1 MRGNTKNKVHIGHL
15 LDDQDNQITSLNDI
29 TESFNNYFSSVFTAE
44 DTSNIQFPSSM
55 TPGSAAESLH
65 DIMFTEQD
73 VIKVLSRLRSDKA
86 AGADDLSPRFL
97 LEIKEFIA
105 HPLYLLFRKS
115 LDEGVVPQDWKC
127 ANITPI
133 YKKGSRSRA
142 ENYRPVSLTSQIS
155 KVFET
160 LIRDAMV
167 QYLETNS
174 IISDSQHGFR
184 KGRSCLTNILTFLD
198 RVTGCVDSG
207 EDVDGLC

>member
-1 MRGNTKNKVHIGHL
+1 VRGNTKNKVHIGHL

-105 HPLYLLFRKS
+105 HPLYLLF
-115 LDEGVVPQDWKC
+115 
-127 ANITPI
+127 
-133 YKKGSRSRA
+133 
-142 ENYRPVSLTSQIS
+142 
-155 KVFET
+155 
-160 LIRDAMV
+160 
-167 QYLETNS
+167 
-174 IISDSQHGFR
+174 
-184 KGRSCLTNILTFLD
+184 
-198 RVTGCVDSG
+198 
-207 EDVDGLC
+207 